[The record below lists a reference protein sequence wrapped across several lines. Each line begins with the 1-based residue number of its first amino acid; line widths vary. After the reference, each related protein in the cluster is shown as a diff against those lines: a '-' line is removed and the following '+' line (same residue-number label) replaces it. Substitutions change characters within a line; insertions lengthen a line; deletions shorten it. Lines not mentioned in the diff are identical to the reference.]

1 MNIVSFSGGKDST
14 AMLLM
19 MIEHKIQIDY
29 IVFCD
34 TGVEFPGMYKHI
46 KKVEKYIGRK
56 ITIVKSKNS
65 YEYFLG
71 EHVKRNGTVG
81 YGHPDFRNRWCTQAL
96 KKSPFKKFIKSLNV
110 DKSEVIEYHG
120 IAFDEIKRTEK
131 NKENGRII
139 KYPLVD
145 WEITEK
151 MALEYCYNK
160 GFNWDGL
167 YEDFVRVSCFT
178 CPMSRIGELRTLYNK
193 YPELW
198 IKLQNL
204 DSKSFR
210 KFRSDYTLQQLTDR
224 FKKENYNKIS

>member
-81 YGHPDFRNRWCTQAL
+81 YGHPDFRNRWCTQVL
-96 KKSPFKKFIKSLNV
+96 KKSPFKKFIKSLNI

-131 NKENGRII
+131 NKEKGRII

>member
-81 YGHPDFRNRWCTQAL
+81 YGHPDFRNRWCTQVL

-167 YEDFVRVSCFT
+167 YEDFVRASCFT